1 MPRKT
6 PAAYVLTPEQMKL
19 VKRTLRKLNRTA
31 YREMNSDEVI
41 YQAQILS
48 DLALATL
55 AEAKRNR

>member
-6 PAAYVLTPEQMKL
+6 PPAYVLTPEQMKL
-19 VKRTLRKLNRTA
+19 LKRTLRKLNRTA
-31 YREMNSDEVI
+31 YHEMNSDEII

>member
-31 YREMNSDEVI
+31 YREVNSDEVI